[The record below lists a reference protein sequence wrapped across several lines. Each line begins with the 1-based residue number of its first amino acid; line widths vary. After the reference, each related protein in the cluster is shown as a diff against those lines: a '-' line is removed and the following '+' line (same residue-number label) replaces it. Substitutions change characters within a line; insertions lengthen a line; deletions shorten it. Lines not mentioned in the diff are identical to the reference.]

1 MEVSNAA
8 VDDYVRSVLARHDEP
23 VLLEMEARAA
33 EHGFPIVG
41 RMVGVVLE
49 LLARSIGATRVFEL
63 GSGFGYS
70 AYWFSRAIGPD
81 GELHLTDRD
90 PDNERL
96 AKDFLGRAGL
106 DRPIN
111 RWPVRRGLL
120 RRRQGIVP
128 GSVASREG
136 SNPPRRPLP
145 VRQHAGLGL
154 GFGRHRRRDAA
165 GMDRCR
171 PGAQH
176 HGHLRRGV
184 PEHDPADQGR
194 GDGRPPERLTLP
206 FVGAGGFEPPTSA
219 L

>member
-81 GELHLTDRD
+81 GEIHLTDRD

-106 DRPIN
+106 DRPITFHVGDSN
-111 RWPVRRGLL
+111 ESLKATDGQFDVVFCDVDKGSYPAAWQAARDRIRPGGLYLCDNTLGWGSASVVTGEGTPREWIDAVREHNIMVTSDEEFLSTIL
-120 RRRQGIVP
+120 PI
-128 GSVASREG
+128 REG
-136 SNPPRRPLP
+136 VMVARRS
-145 VRQHAGLGL
+145 G
-154 GFGRHRRRDAA
+154 
-165 GMDRCR
+165 
-171 PGAQH
+171 
-176 HGHLRRGV
+176 
-184 PEHDPADQGR
+184 
-194 GDGRPPERLTLP
+194 
-206 FVGAGGFEPPTSA
+206 
-219 L
+219 